1 MAMSSLMPTKADALS
16 MTEPAARRLA
26 FEVSYDGAAFFGF
39 QRQPGFRTVQEELEL
54 AWAAFTAEKAVIH
67 GSGRT
72 DSGVHARAQVV
83 HLSTMHHAPAA
94 TAMRAM
100 NAYLPEDLA
109 ITAVAEVPME
119 FHARHSAIAKHYLY
133 TIAAGPTRPVL
144 ARRQVWWLRRELD
157 VTAMRAASQYF
168 LGTHDF
174 AAFAAAGRSVK
185 TTIRRVRSVH
195 LQERRGLITI
205 HVRGDGFLYRQVRN
219 MVGSLVEVG
228 LKKRDPRWI
237 QAVLQSGD
245 RSRAGQTAPAAG
257 LTMWRVHYPSN
268 PFASVPA
275 DVSYK

>member
-1 MAMSSLMPTKADALS
+1 MAMSLPTLTKGVVHS
-16 MTEPAARRLA
+16 MTEPSSRRLA

-54 AWAAFTAEKAVIH
+54 AWTGFSSEKAVIH

-83 HLSTMHHAPAA
+83 HLSTMHQAPAA
-94 TAMRAM
+94 IAMRAM

-109 ITAVAEVPME
+109 VTQVAEVPMD
-119 FHARHSAIAKHYLY
+119 FHARHSAKAKHYVY
-133 TIAAGPTRPVL
+133 AIAAGPTRPVL
-144 ARRQVWWLRRELD
+144 ERDRVWWLRRELD
-157 VTAMRAASQYF
+157 VLAMREASQFF

-174 AAFAAAGRSVK
+174 AAFAAAGRSTK
-185 TTIRRVRSVH
+185 TTIRRVRSIH
-195 LQERRGLITI
+195 LQKRRGCLAI

-237 QAVLQSGD
+237 QAVLKSGD

-268 PFASVPA
+268 PFASA
-275 DVSYK
+275 AAGVSYR